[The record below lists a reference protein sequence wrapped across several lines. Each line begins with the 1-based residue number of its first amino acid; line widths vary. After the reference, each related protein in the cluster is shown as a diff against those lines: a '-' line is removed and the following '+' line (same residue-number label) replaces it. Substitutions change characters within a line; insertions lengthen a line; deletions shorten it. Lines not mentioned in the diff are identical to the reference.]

1 METGRDARS
10 VKSLSRHTLEQ
21 MINFCSEGILLADAK
36 DPQLPVVYANPAYE
50 DLSGYSV
57 AELAGSSWQLWK
69 RDGVGQPAP
78 AKLREAS
85 GRAEACAGP
94 LPDVRKD
101 GTSGT
106 SRIA

>member
-57 AELAGSSWQLWK
+57 AELAGSSGPLGTRGGGAHPEPEK
-69 RDGVGQPAP
+69 H
-78 AKLREAS
+78 REA
-85 GRAEACAGP
+85 GARAGACGVP
-94 LPDVRKD
+94 LPAVDKD
-101 GTSGT
+101 GTSGR
-106 SRIA
+106 SRI